1 MNSFSWPGEL
11 PAEAPNRIWIRTAT
25 AWDVESLG
33 GHFRMLSPASRYNRF
48 MGAVG
53 NFCQIAFDCVV
64 EGREADRFTLVA
76 ELREGSRE
84 SIIGEACYAF
94 DREAK
99 CGEFAISVADR
110 WQNQGLG
117 LALLCAVQSRAISLG
132 HSRLFGESLNSNDRM
147 KGLARKA
154 GFAFS
159 RALDWRAVRFDKRL
173 PGPPSGPSAG
183 SGLPHQWVGPERT
196 ACLFTP

>member
-1 MNSFSWPGEL
+1 MRSFSWPDEL
-11 PAEAPNRIWIRTAT
+11 PAQAPNLIWIRTAA

-33 GHFRMLSPASRYNRF
+33 EHFRTLSHPSRYNRF
-48 MGAVG
+48 MGAVS
-53 NFCQIAFDCVV
+53 NFSQIAFDCVV

-76 ELREGSRE
+76 ELREGARE

-94 DREAK
+94 DSEAK

-110 WQNQGLG
+110 WHSQGLG
-117 LALLCAVQSRAISLG
+117 SALLCAVQSRAISLG
-132 HSRLFGESLNSNDRM
+132 HSKLSGESLKSNDQM
-147 KGLARKA
+147 KGLARKT

-173 PGPPSGPSAG
+173 PGRPSASPAG
-183 SGLPHQWVGPERT
+183 SGLPHHVVSPERM
-196 ACLFTP
+196 ASPFTP

>member
-1 MNSFSWPGEL
+1 MRSFLWLGEL
-11 PAEAPNRIWIRTAT
+11 PAQAPNRIWIRTAT

-33 GHFRMLSPASRYNRF
+33 EHFRMLSHPSRYNRF
-48 MGAVG
+48 MGAVS
-53 NFCQIAFDCVV
+53 NFSQIAFDCVV
-64 EGREADRFTLVA
+64 QGREADRFTLVA
-76 ELREGSRE
+76 ELREGAQE

-94 DREAK
+94 DSEAK

-110 WQNQGLG
+110 WQNRGLG
-117 LALLCAVQSRAISLG
+117 SALLCAVQSRAISLG
-132 HSRLFGESLNSNDRM
+132 HSKLFGEGLKSNDQM

-173 PGPPSGPSAG
+173 PGRPSGPSAG
-183 SGLPHQWVGPERT
+183 SGLPHQLASPERT
-196 ACLFTP
+196 ATLFAP

>member
-1 MNSFSWPGEL
+1 MSSFSWPGEL
-11 PAEAPNRIWIRTAT
+11 PAQTPNRIWIRTAT

-33 GHFRMLSPASRYNRF
+33 EHFRMLSHLSRYNRF
-48 MGAVG
+48 MGAVSD
-53 NFCQIAFDCVV
+53 CSQIAFDCVV
-64 EGREADRFTLVA
+64 QGREADRFTLVA
-76 ELREGSRE
+76 ELREGARE

-94 DREAK
+94 DSEAK

-117 LALLCAVQSRAISLG
+117 SALLCAVQSRAISLG
-132 HSRLFGESLNSNDRM
+132 HCELFGESLKSNDQM

-173 PGPPSGPSAG
+173 PGRPPTSPAG
-183 SGLPHQWVGPERT
+183 SGLPDHLVSPERR
-196 ACLFTP
+196 AALFTP